1 MLLAQYIIEAVTIV
15 TVVIIC
21 TILAIYLSVLK
32 KNGWLGSLGAK
43 FYRCPNQGCK
53 RIFQKPIE
61 LKDLS
66 ETPARIYPACP
77 HCGMDLE
84 PLLASGIEKKSGLK
98 AKTSLQQKKMDMK
111 IEDSASKI
119 GTRKPEIAEQVES
132 SGRNSLK
139 TAEAERS
146 QIGIG
151 NRKKLWN
158 DPELEMPTSK
168 TRALKIP
175 QKSYSLLKTLKEV
188 SSNTEVKMSKD
199 FQDCSNFFGYLQSLP
214 KGTVAPPGCHS
225 CPKRVDCNMRVR
237 AIASIYVDQESTNVY

>member
-84 PLLASGIEKKSGLK
+84 PLLASGIGEKSGLK
-98 AKTSLQQKKMDMK
+98 VKTSLQQKKTGIR
-111 IEDSASKI
+111 IEDSASRI
-119 GTRKPEIAEQVES
+119 ETRKPEIVEQIES
-132 SGRNSLK
+132 SSRKSLK
-139 TAEAERS
+139 SVETEKSPFDAE
-146 QIGIG
+146 
-151 NRKKLWN
+151 NRKK
-158 DPELEMPTSK
+158 
-168 TRALKIP
+168 ALKTNETIKPTTEFREESDALFKTP
-175 QKSYSLLKTLKEV
+175 QKSYSPQKALKESV
-188 SSNTEVKMSKD
+188 SNTKVEVSKGCPEGCD
-199 FQDCSNFFGYLQSLP
+199 HFFGYLRCLP
-214 KGTVAPPGCHS
+214 KGSMVPNSCYS
-225 CPKRVDCNMRVR
+225 CPEMVDC
-237 AIASIYVDQESTNVY
+237 YVH